1 MKMLQV
7 LSILQSIAI
16 IVLIVAFF
24 TMSNKLN
31 TFQSKSS
38 QAVIS
43 LQSDQVNNPST
54 YQSSPL
60 SNYSSNIDAE
70 GMRII
75 VREEVEALLYT
86 YSLENTNL
94 VDKNKYVAEHDP
106 IILKERFNE
115 VDEKI
120 KYYISL
126 GKITEQEMGDLQ
138 TNIAKLDSKS
148 RTEMLKQLTSAMNN
162 GLIEGHF

>member
-1 MKMLQV
+1 MLCY
-7 LSILQSIAI
+7 ILKSTF
-16 IVLIVAFF
+16 L
-24 TMSNKLN
+24 

-126 GKITEQEMGDLQ
+126 MD
-138 TNIAKLDSKS
+138 
-148 RTEMLKQLTSAMNN
+148 
-162 GLIEGHF
+162 